1 MLFGHIHF
9 VYLFWLVIGLF
20 LFFLLT
26 QQRRKQAWE
35 SFAQKELLPHLLPD
49 LDIRKMGLK
58 ASFLFI
64 ALGFC
69 VLALMKPQAGFRWEA
84 GKRLGLD
91 ILIAIDTS
99 KSMLAEDLK
108 PCRLDRA
115 KGMVKEFVRNLRG
128 DRIGLIAFS
137 GTAFLVCPLTVD
149 YNAFLLFLDSI
160 DGQTIPKGGTSI
172 SLAIKEALRSYRE
185 AATPYKALVL
195 LTDGEDHE
203 GDLLGEVELAK
214 QNGLRIFCIG
224 LGTREGELIPVVD
237 ETGKRDFLKD
247 REGRVVKTTINDALL
262 QKIALGT
269 GGNYLRADE
278 KKNGLHWIYE
288 EKLSK
293 MEKGE
298 FEGKMKKHYREWYQ
312 VPLFMA
318 FVLLV
323 LEPMISGKKEKV
335 KRKK

>member
-1 MLFGHIHF
+1 MLFGHISF
-9 VYLFWLVIGLF
+9 VYLFGLVIGLF

-26 QQRRKQAWE
+26 QQRRKQVWE

-49 LDIRKMGLK
+49 LDRRKMGLK

-64 ALGFC
+64 ALVLC
-69 VLALMKPQAGFRWEA
+69 VLALMRPQAGFRWEA
-84 GKRLGLD
+84 GKRIGLD

-172 SLAIKEALRSYRE
+172 SLAIKEALRGYRE
-185 AATPYKALVL
+185 AVTPYKALVL

-203 GDLLGEVELAK
+203 GDLMGEIELAK
-214 QNGLRIFCIG
+214 KNGLRIFCIG

-278 KKNGLHWIYE
+278 KKNGLRWIYE

-318 FVLLV
+318 FVLLI
-323 LEPMISGKKEKV
+323 LEPMISGKK
-335 KRKK
+335 KR